1 MVVLHLLMAQL
12 EQQILVVVEVDHMQV
27 NQDHLEVLELL

>member
-12 EQQILVVVEVDHMQV
+12 EQQILVVVEVDHMRL